1 MCQKPVIGAIG
12 LGGESVFLSVD
23 HFHAPGETL
32 QAENIFVEPGGKA
45 YNQAVA
51 ARRLG
56 AQVRFFGA
64 MGADKGG
71 DFCRE
76 YLIREGV
83 EPIIEVI
90 PDATTA
96 YACILTD
103 RAGENRVTV
112 SRGASQK
119 LTAAFLRS
127 QERAIQSCTHMLLG
141 LECPLE
147 ATGAARELCQKHG
160 VFTILNP
167 APAIPLPLDFL
178 LGFDLI
184 TPNLQEATVLLG
196 LSGQP
201 EPTELAHHLRKAGFP
216 RAVVTL
222 GSRGCLLLD
231 GKDTL
236 LYPALPVK
244 AVDTTGAGDT
254 FNAALAVALSRGKSL
269 RDAVVYATNASAYS
283 VQRPHVMDALPT
295 AEALAQ
301 NGVSIAPTFLLQKY
315 LGSQDGI

>member
-1 MCQKPVIGAIG
+1 MSQQPVIGAIG

-32 QAENIFVEPGGKA
+32 QAETIFTEPGGKA

-64 MGADKGG
+64 MGTDKGG
-71 DFCRE
+71 DFCQD
-76 YLIREGV
+76 YLLSQGI
-83 EPIIEVI
+83 EPVI
-90 PDATTA
+90 QRVPQANTA

-103 RAGENRVTV
+103 KAGENQVTV
-112 SRGASQK
+112 SRGASQM
-119 LTAAFLRS
+119 LTADFIRS
-127 QERAIQSCTHMLLG
+127 QEAKLQSCTHMLLG

-147 ATGAARELCQKHG
+147 ATEAALELCRKHG

-167 APAIPLPLDFL
+167 APAIRLPLSFL
-178 LGFDLI
+178 RSFDLI

-196 LSGQP
+196 LSRQP
-201 EPTELAHHLRKAGFP
+201 EPGQLVRYLRQAGLS

-222 GSRGCLLLD
+222 GSRGCLLVD
-231 GKDTL
+231 GEAAL

-254 FNAALAVALSRGKSL
+254 FNGALAVALAKGQSL

-283 VQRPHVMDALPT
+283 VQYPHVMDALPT
-295 AEALAQ
+295 ADALSAAFAP
-301 NGVSIAPTFLLQKY
+301 VSPIPL
-315 LGSQDGI
+315 

>member
-1 MCQKPVIGAIG
+1 MSQQPVIGAIG

-32 QAENIFVEPGGKA
+32 QAETIFVEPGGKA

-64 MGADKGG
+64 MGTDKGG
-71 DFCRE
+71 DFCRD
-76 YLIREGV
+76 YLQDQGI
-83 EPIIEVI
+83 EPVI
-90 PDATTA
+90 QRVPQANTA

-103 RAGENRVTV
+103 KAGENQVTV
-112 SRGASQK
+112 SRGASQM
-119 LTAAFLRS
+119 LTADFIRS
-127 QERAIQSCTHMLLG
+127 QEAKLQSCTHMLLG

-147 ATGAARELCQKHG
+147 ATEAALELCRKHG

-167 APAIPLPLDFL
+167 APAIRLPLNFL
-178 LGFDLI
+178 RSFDLI
-184 TPNLQEATVLLG
+184 TPNLQEAMVLLG
-196 LSGQP
+196 LPQQP
-201 EPTELAHHLRKAGFP
+201 EPGKLVRYLRQAGLS
-216 RAVVTL
+216 RVVVTL

-231 GKDTL
+231 GEDAL

-254 FNAALAVALSRGKSL
+254 FNGALVVALAKGQSL

-283 VQRPHVMDALPT
+283 VRCPHVMDALPT
-295 AEALAQ
+295 ADTLSA
-301 NGVSIAPTFLLQKY
+301 TFTPICPILL
-315 LGSQDGI
+315 